1 MKFHNM
7 QIILTTIS
15 CFNCYIYSISAC
27 SSSQCMSSCFTPS
40 GFSNSLSH
48 FLWLFRLKGGGQSWG
63 NNQDGV
69 VSSQPARVV
78 DEREQMAI
86 SGGFIRRSV
95 TSKQMTANMDG
106 KVNGYF
112 NTLYNLSLAVHVP
125 TLHVL
130 YI

>member
-1 MKFHNM
+1 M

-15 CFNCYIYSISAC
+15 CFKYYIYTVYLHVVPLSAC
-27 SSSQCMSSCFTPS
+27 LVASHHPASQT
-40 GFSNSLSH
+40 LSH

-95 TSKQMTANMDG
+95 TSKKMTANMDG

-130 YI
+130 YIYIPM

>member
-1 MKFHNM
+1 M

-15 CFNCYIYSISAC
+15 CFKCYIYIYIYHHPASH
-27 SSSQCMSSCFTPS
+27 P
-40 GFSNSLSH
+40 LSH

-95 TSKQMTANMDG
+95 PSKKMTANIYSIMDLSYDL
-106 KVNGYF
+106 YF
-112 NTLYNLSLAVHVP
+112 NKLYNLSLVVHVA
-125 TLHVL
+125 
-130 YI
+130 